1 MQRRTPA
8 VSQGHVE
15 DFALLVQSR
24 MTLPSL
30 SNLTL
35 TLPNVNVRLLS
46 LQPPRPIPHT
56 IARFCTE
63 QAQELF
69 HRQRLISD
77 LHFPGKH
84 FISEI
89 DTFSINAGVSIC
101 IGDYD
106 TIYQHNDISQIA

>member
-15 DFALLVQSR
+15 DFALLLQSR

-30 SNLTL
+30 SNLAL

-56 IARFCTE
+56 LAGFCTE
-63 QAQELF
+63 QTQELF
-69 HRQRLISD
+69 RRGITASHQETQTNSFADESHEVLTM
-77 LHFPGKH
+77 F
-84 FISEI
+84 
-89 DTFSINAGVSIC
+89 
-101 IGDYD
+101 
-106 TIYQHNDISQIA
+106 

>member
-15 DFALLVQSR
+15 DFSLLVQSR

-35 TLPNVNVRLLS
+35 ALPSLNVNVRLLS

-56 IARFCTE
+56 LAGFCTE

-69 HRQRLISD
+69 RRGITAS
-77 LHFPGKH
+77 G
-84 FISEI
+84 
-89 DTFSINAGVSIC
+89 
-101 IGDYD
+101 
-106 TIYQHNDISQIA
+106 